1 MSSVRRRTP
10 RRPPPLAA
18 REAAIGAACGAA
30 LPPSLFPSGPVADAA
45 FRAARGIAAM
55 LRVAGVRAG
64 VDEVIA
70 TWPFVE
76 VAVPVTAAAALDGM
90 ELQVANACAA
100 RALPATGLHD
110 ILRLAYDATRDEET
124 AYRCEAAALVD
135 ATLERHGRDPD
146 TPGYSAERAS
156 LLASLLADYHRS
168 CLATIDRAR
177 GELDVAAHAARWGV
191 LSDAQ
196 EEARRLAMAEAH
208 LRALR
213 PAAEPLPACA
223 RVIAG
228 LVALAERRGYLY
240 AHARVTVQLRR
251 AYHEL
256 RLAGRDGDPA
266 VEASSVLA
274 GKVPDI
280 APDLCATD
288 DGRRR
293 ALAAIDRALA
303 CAECPVDGPARY
315 RLAELGTFL
324 ERSFFLPPESAL
336 LPPLVAAARQ
346 AARPLAPIIAA
357 WLTVSDEGEATVVED
372 SAAASAGDGAGGW
385 AIPLAPRPRARVGG
399 RRARGPPMRGPRRSP
414 PPDRRSGQPGKPD
427 GHPNGE
433 REIEPARALPPRHFS
448 WRKHAG

>member
-1 MSSVRRRTP
+1 MSASERRTP
-10 RRPPPLAA
+10 RRPPSVAA
-18 REAAIGAACGAA
+18 LEAAFGAA

-45 FRAARGIAAM
+45 FRATQGIAAM

-110 ILRLAYDATRDEET
+110 ILRLVYDATRDEDEET

-177 GELDVAAHAARWGV
+177 GELDVVAHTARWGV

-196 EEARRLAMAEAH
+196 EEARRLAIAESH

-256 RLAGRDGDPA
+256 RLSGCNGDPA
-266 VEASSVLA
+266 AEASSALA

-280 APDLCATD
+280 APDPCATD

-303 CAECPVDGPARY
+303 CAECAVDGPARY

-346 AARPLAPIIAA
+346 AARPLAPIIAT
-357 WLTVSDEGEATVVED
+357 WLTDSDEGEATVVED
-372 SAAASAGDGAGGW
+372 SAAASAGASAGGW
-385 AIPLAPRPRARVGG
+385 AIPLAPRPRTRMGG
-399 RRARGPPMRGPRRSP
+399 RRARGPPMCVPRRSP
-414 PPDRRSGQPGKPD
+414 STGSTLG
-427 GHPNGE
+427 
-433 REIEPARALPPRHFS
+433 PAR
-448 WRKHAG
+448 KAGRPL

>member
-18 REAAIGAACGAA
+18 REAAFGAACGAA

-45 FRAARGIAAM
+45 FRAAGGIAAM

-64 VDEVIA
+64 VDEVVA
-70 TWPFVE
+70 TWPFTE
-76 VAVPVTAAAALDGM
+76 VAVTAAAAAALDGM

-196 EEARRLAMAEAH
+196 EEARRS
-208 LRALR
+208 RWPR
-213 PAAEPLPACA
+213 PTCARSGPLPSRCPPAPVSSRGSSRWPNA
-223 RVIAG
+223 AVIS
-228 LVALAERRGYLY
+228 
-240 AHARVTVQLRR
+240 TPTR
-251 AYHEL
+251 ASPCSY
-256 RLAGRDGDPA
+256 
-266 VEASSVLA
+266 V
-274 GKVPDI
+274 
-280 APDLCATD
+280 
-288 DGRRR
+288 
-293 ALAAIDRALA
+293 
-303 CAECPVDGPARY
+303 
-315 RLAELGTFL
+315 
-324 ERSFFLPPESAL
+324 
-336 LPPLVAAARQ
+336 
-346 AARPLAPIIAA
+346 API
-357 WLTVSDEGEATVVED
+357 TS
-372 SAAASAGDGAGGW
+372 
-385 AIPLAPRPRARVGG
+385 
-399 RRARGPPMRGPRRSP
+399 
-414 PPDRRSGQPGKPD
+414 
-427 GHPNGE
+427 
-433 REIEPARALPPRHFS
+433 
-448 WRKHAG
+448 

>member
-1 MSSVRRRTP
+1 MAVKNVLP
-10 RRPPPLAA
+10 MLPGIAPPPVPPDEDAYRPFEPGQEDAIIEELIAVYLLGMPVIDSFSGGKDSSLLLALRWKA
-18 REAAIGAACGAA
+18 LRRIKERQPERLTTPLLVIVGDTKTENPVLHPHMAASVVNI
-30 LPPSLFPSGPVADAA
+30 
-45 FRAARGIAAM
+45 RAAA
-55 LRVAGVRAG
+55 
-64 VDEVIA
+64 
-70 TWPFVE
+70 
-76 VAVPVTAAAALDGM
+76 
-90 ELQVANACAA
+90 
-100 RALPATGLHD
+100 
-110 ILRLAYDATRDEET
+110 
-124 AYRCEAAALVD
+124 
-135 ATLERHGRDPD
+135 
-146 TPGYSAERAS
+146 
-156 LLASLLADYHRS
+156 
-168 CLATIDRAR
+168 
-177 GELDVAAHAARWGV
+177 
-191 LSDAQ
+191 
-196 EEARRLAMAEAH
+196 
-208 LRALR
+208 
-213 PAAEPLPACA
+213 
-223 RVIAG
+223 
-228 LVALAERRGYLY
+228 RRGYLY

-256 RLAGRDGDPA
+256 RLAGRDGNPA

-448 WRKHAG
+448 WRKHAW